1 MNIQEQFNLIAEE
14 YDANRRKFIPCFD
27 DFYISSTKFISES
40 ISVPEKILDL
50 GSGTGLLA
58 YYWYQQFP
66 ESEYSLIDI
75 ADNML
80 EIARKRFY
88 GLNNFSYTISDYRSD
103 FPEEHFDAVVS
114 ALSVHHLENGDKKT
128 LFSDIYRHLN
138 ENGIFVNYDQFCGG
152 SETMNGL
159 YDSYWERHLLKSG
172 LNSHD
177 IMLWKERRRL
187 DRECSVEDEIKM
199 LKETGFKEVKCIY
212 TYQKFSVILCIK

>member
-50 GSGTGLLA
+50 GAGTGLLA

-103 FPEEHFDAVVS
+103 FPEKYFDAVVS
-114 ALSVHHLENGDKKT
+114 ALSDV
-128 LFSDIYRHLN
+128 
-138 ENGIFVNYDQFCGG
+138 
-152 SETMNGL
+152 
-159 YDSYWERHLLKSG
+159 
-172 LNSHD
+172 
-177 IMLWKERRRL
+177 
-187 DRECSVEDEIKM
+187 CS
-199 LKETGFKEVKCIY
+199 LHF
-212 TYQKFSVILCIK
+212 